1 MRFTEL
7 SVQEYDAFAKN
18 HANRCFLN
26 AASAFEM
33 KRANG
38 FDIAYVGVKNDADQ
52 IVAASGIAFV
62 PFKRIFTYAY
72 CQRGYLID
80 YEDDTLL
87 RFFHEHL
94 VAFCKKRRA
103 VYITCDPFVIYRE
116 RDHNGELVE
125 HGEDHSHIVQ
135 ALKQLGYHHHGLT
148 TGFMENEQV
157 RWSFVLDLSDH
168 TAESLLKQMDHQTRW
183 CVNKTL
189 KQGIK
194 VRELSLD
201 ELPLFMKML
210 DYAAE
215 TRNFQKLPLAFY
227 EQRMRCLKENAKA
240 VLAYLD
246 TKDYI
251 ARMQV
256 QRQKEEEQLAEIEA
270 VLQENANSKK
280 YQKKRNV
287 QLEAIETAKRR
298 EQEARVLQQEHGD
311 TIALA
316 SAFFIRYEDT
326 LTYVSA
332 GAYDA
337 FRAYNGPYAIHWY
350 MMQYALEEG
359 IKRYDFY
366 GISGKFDEQ
375 AADYGVF
382 QFKQGFGGV
391 VEEYVGVFDFP
402 IKKSLYSMFQ

>member
-87 RFFHEHL
+87 RFFHDHL
-94 VAFCKKRRA
+94 VAFCKKHRA
-103 VYITCDPFVIYRE
+103 VYITCDPYVIYRE

-135 ALKQLGYHHHGLT
+135 ALKQVGYHHHGFT

-215 TRNFQKLPLAFY
+215 TRNFQKLPLAYY

-256 QRQKEEEQLAEIEA
+256 QRKKEEEQLAEIEA
-270 VLQENANSKK
+270 VLQENGNSKK

-316 SAFFIRYEDT
+316 GAFFIRYEDT

-337 FRAYNGPYAIHWY
+337 FRTYNGPYAIHWY